1 MGMSSTT
8 GSKEDERRQIF
19 LTQMAGLAIT
29 ALAAATVVYAS
40 PLYNKTPY
48 HNSALSGADWVR
60 ELIDGHPECIRCELG
75 VHKHV
80 FHALIA
86 YLQNIG
92 CSHSRHVTLE
102 EQLAIFLYKCVT
114 GLSIQHVGEC
124 FQRSNDT
131 ISRYVILLDRQIT
144 RC

>member
-1 MGMSSTT
+1 MSESST
-8 GSKEDERRQIF
+8 SEEDERQIF
-19 LTQMAGLAIT
+19 LMQMAGMAIA
-29 ALAAATVVYAS
+29 ALAVATVEYAS
-40 PLYNKTPY
+40 PLYDKTPY
-48 HNSALSGADWVR
+48 HTSVLSGADWVL
-60 ELIDGHPECIRCELG
+60 ELIDGHPERIRCELG

-102 EQLAIFLYKCVT
+102 EQLTIFLYKCVT
-114 GLSIQHVGEC
+114 GLSIRHVSER

-131 ISRYVILLDRQIT
+131 ISQYVILATILY
-144 RC
+144 